1 MYPKS
6 IAYYGTET
14 PVPDGIQ
21 YNAGPLSM
29 LFEPDKGF
37 LRYIRFNDQEIL
49 RGIYS
54 AVRDRN
60 WDTIAPVVSNFTAE
74 TTADTFTLIFDV
86 TCQANDFDF
95 FWKGTITGDSQ
106 GTVQFTMDGVAR
118 SSFQRNRIGFC
129 VLHPIGCA
137 GHPCVVEKVD
147 GTVEQGAFPRYIS
160 PHQPFMDMRS
170 ISHEVVPRLSAK
182 VEFEGDTFEMEDQR
196 NWTDA
201 SFKTYCTPL
210 SIPYPVEVQEG
221 MQIVQSITI
230 TLEGDVPETARASIS
245 ADSAIDFTV
254 GEAPVVDVPKIGLG
268 TTSNPELL
276 DEILDE
282 VEVEQLKVL
291 NLAHLR
297 FDLDLSQPTMEARLR
312 QGCLEANALSTS
324 LEIALFLSDA
334 ADTELN
340 TFSELVKQLQPPIA
354 RYLVFH
360 TSEKSTSAQWI
371 ELARRYLSDA
381 KLGAGTNAY
390 FTELNRERP
399 PVEVADF
406 VCYSVNPQ
414 VHAFDNASLV
424 ETLETQGQTVK
435 STRQFAGGLPIA
447 VTPVTLRP
455 RFNPNA
461 TGPEPEP
468 EAGQLPSQ
476 VDPRQM
482 SLFGAGWTV
491 GSLKY
496 LSESGADSITY
507 YETIGWRGVLETAD
521 GPPLPLQFASMKRDA
536 FPPYHVLADVGEFA
550 SGSVIPS
557 RSSAP
562 LSVDGMVLRKDG
574 ATRVLLASFSSKP
587 QRVRLHCP
595 LLGTQVRVK
604 RFNETN
610 FDAMCDPQPFRSNTS
625 EPVQI
630 QTHTFELELL
640 PFAVVRVDTV
650 KREQ

>member
-1 MYPKS
+1 MYSKS

-14 PVPDGIQ
+14 AVPDGIP

-29 LFEPDKGF
+29 VFEPDKGF

-54 AVRDRN
+54 AVRDHN

-74 TTADTFTLIFDV
+74 TTADTFNLIFDV
-86 TCQANDFDF
+86 TCQANDIDF

-170 ISHEVVPRLSAK
+170 ISHEVVPGLSAK

-210 SIPYPVEVQEG
+210 SIPYPVEVPEG
-221 MQIVQSITI
+221 TQLVQSITI
-230 TLEGDVPETARASIS
+230 TLEGDVPATARASVS
-245 ADSAIDFTV
+245 SDSAIDFTV
-254 GEAPVVDVPKIGLG
+254 SEAPAVDVPKIGLG
-268 TTSNPELL
+268 SASDAELL
-276 DEILDE
+276 DEIE
-282 VEVEQLKVL
+282 VEPLKVL
-291 NLAHLR
+291 NLSHLR
-297 FDLDLSQPTMEARLR
+297 FDLDCSQPTMAVQLYKGRVEA
-312 QGCLEANALSTS
+312 EALGTS
-324 LEIALFLSDA
+324 LEVALFLSDA
-334 ADTELN
+334 ADAELYAL
-340 TFSELVKQLQPPIA
+340 SELVKSIRPPIE

-360 TSEKSTSAQWI
+360 TSEASTSARWI
-371 ELARRYLSDA
+371 ELARRYLPDA

-424 ETLETQGQTVK
+424 ETLETQGQTVE

-468 EAGQLPSQ
+468 EEDQLPSQ
-476 VDPRQM
+476 VDLRQM
-482 SLFGAGWTV
+482 SLFGGGWTL

-507 YETIGWRGVLETAD
+507 YETVGWRGVLETAD
-521 GPPLPLQFASMKRDA
+521 GPPLPMQFASMENDA
-536 FPPYHVLADVGEFA
+536 FPLYHVLADIGEFA

-562 LSVDGMVLRKDG
+562 LSVDGMVLRKNG
-574 ATRVLLASFSSKP
+574 ATRVLLANFSSKP

-595 LLGTQVRVK
+595 QLGTQGRVK

-610 FDAMCDPQPFRSNTS
+610 IDDMCDSKPFRSDPG

-630 QTHTFELELL
+630 QADTLELELL
-640 PFAVVRVDTV
+640 PFAVVRVDAG
-650 KREQ
+650 KQDG